1 MLRAGTRFLFF
12 FLSAALLLAKPR
24 EPHRGSNLVAPVR
37 VASGPDAM
45 KRPVTVTDGI
55 RMTRFGDPTYTAG
68 GSSKGIVA
76 KFSPDTTQFVTVLRK
91 GNLENNTNE
100 YSLLLFRIADLFHS
114 PAPHVLA
121 SLASSSNRP
130 GIQNPI
136 WLEDND
142 TILFSGENPGEHAQ
156 LYSLKSRSG
165 ALRQVTNNP
174 TNITSFAS
182 SNTGDLIAYV
192 AESPVSNFATEK
204 ALHNGFLVTHERL
217 WDLIKGSFGGDEYSQ
232 HELFIHNTA
241 TAEDRR
247 VRINGE
253 IEGPNPRI
261 ALSPNGKYLLV
272 QTEVRRIPEGWRDY
286 EGKFLRL
293 YTGQPPTEGAPT
305 NVFQYELL
313 DTDTGTSES
322 LLGTPWP
329 DGGSDVA
336 WSPDSKSVVV
346 SNAYLPLNADD
357 SLERTVRKAH
367 TLLVEVSVPDRKL
380 AVVSDEHLRLLR
392 WDASSGNVIC
402 EKSIDAAGNRNP
414 EVHFHKKLGMWSQV
428 EASAKAAPLL
438 PEIILDED
446 MNTPPRIVAIDPTSR
461 RKSLLIDLNPQFGD
475 LAFAKV
481 QSVTWKDTLG
491 NEAKGGLYWP
501 LNYVVGRKYPLV
513 IQTHWWYADKFLIDG
528 PFTTAFAAQALAGK
542 GFFVLQDHG
551 PDWTVFD
558 TTDEGPRA
566 MADYEGAIE
575 YLDQRGLIDRTRV
588 GIIGFSRTCYH
599 ITYTL
604 THSNYKF
611 AAATIADGIDGGYFQ
626 QMAFSNAIPDL
637 AIEFDALNGAPPFGG
652 GLSTWM
658 KQSPPFLMERVQ
670 APLLVQANNGPV
682 SLLGEWEWFAGLS
695 RLKKPVEL
703 IYLPHGTHILEK
715 PWERE
720 VSQQATVDWFDFWLN
735 RHEDP
740 DTAKA
745 EKYKRWRELRKLQEA
760 NGAVQKPN

>member
-1 MLRAGTRFLFF
+1 
-12 FLSAALLLAKPR
+12 
-24 EPHRGSNLVAPVR
+24 
-37 VASGPDAM
+37 
-45 KRPVTVTDGI
+45 
-55 RMTRFGDPTYTAG
+55 MTRFGDPTYTAG

-130 GIQNPI
+130 AIQNPI

-142 TILFSGENPGEHAQ
+142 TILVSGENPGEHAQ

-367 TLLVEVSVPDRKL
+367 TFLVEVSVPDQKL
-380 AVVSDEHLRLLR
+380 SVVSDEHLRLLK
-392 WDASSGNVIC
+392 WDVSTNHLICEGSSG
-402 EKSIDAAGNRNP
+402 SAGNSKA
-414 EVHFHKKLGMWSQV
+414 EVHFFKKFGGWSQV
-428 EASAKAAPLL
+428 KASEQAAPLL

-446 MNTPPRIVAIDPTSR
+446 MNTPPRIVAVDPTSG
-461 RKSLLIDLNPQFGD
+461 RKSLMMYLNPQFGD

-481 QSVTWKDTLG
+481 QSVTWKDTLR
-491 NEAKGGLYWP
+491 NDAKGGLYWP
-501 LNYVVGRKYPLV
+501 LNYVAGRKYPLV
-513 IQTHWWYADKFLIDG
+513 IQTHWWDSDKFLIHD

-542 GFFVLQDHG
+542 EFFLLPDHR
-551 PDWTVFD
+551 PRLELFD
-558 TTDEGPRA
+558 TAHRGTPALAR
-566 MADYEGAIE
+566 YEGA
-575 YLDQRGLIDRTRV
+575 
-588 GIIGFSRTCYH
+588 
-599 ITYTL
+599 
-604 THSNYKF
+604 
-611 AAATIADGIDGGYFQ
+611 
-626 QMAFSNAIPDL
+626 M
-637 AIEFDALNGAPPFGG
+637 
-652 GLSTWM
+652 
-658 KQSPPFLMERVQ
+658 
-670 APLLVQANNGPV
+670 
-682 SLLGEWEWFAGLS
+682 
-695 RLKKPVEL
+695 
-703 IYLPHGTHILEK
+703 
-715 PWERE
+715 
-720 VSQQATVDWFDFWLN
+720 
-735 RHEDP
+735 
-740 DTAKA
+740 
-745 EKYKRWRELRKLQEA
+745 
-760 NGAVQKPN
+760 